1 MSSKVIETTNMNK
14 RLALFLLG
22 CIPTRILFA
31 YVAKI
36 APTNV
41 LNVMGVLGLF
51 IAIGFTVIYFGG
63 YRKVGVETGGAR
75 IWWNDLRPIHAL
87 FYYTFAY
94 MVFFGNKKN
103 AWMALGAD
111 VIFGLIS
118 FLTFHIKS
126 GDIKF

>member
-1 MSSKVIETTNMNK
+1 MSSKAIEKTNMNK

-22 CIPTRILFA
+22 CIPARILLA

-36 APTNV
+36 ASPLA
-41 LNVMGVLGLF
+41 LNILGIICLS

-63 YRKVGVETGGAR
+63 YRKVGVETGGAK
-75 IWWNDLRPIHAL
+75 IWWNDLRPIHAF

-103 AWMALGAD
+103 AWIALGAD

-118 FLTFHIKS
+118 FLTFHIKA
-126 GDIKF
+126 GDIRI